1 MLRNATTTDTL
12 VSSNFFPE
20 VIANISI
27 TVMGLLSRAKSSSQL
42 EEKLS
47 QEFENTGQ
55 ILEALEHRLNT
66 TISKGVNEIRAQS
79 SNVRLREN
87 RTRDIMTSVYDFL
100 WMSVYIINADV
111 IPRENESEL
120 VLERLRAIAA
130 NLTTIAIE
138 RVSSYAP
145 VLLNLNMLLNSTDNI
160 MKQTKQIVN
169 VSLDTDATLR
179 DSGMKLDD
187 FDKAVSAQKLISDSL
202 YSQSLQLM
210 NVSDTILQSVF
221 STEEEINSLNLN
233 SSDELVVKLN
243 SSNRTL
249 YTQIEDL
256 KQRTSAIRDSFGL
269 VHASVKEFLNLSSAA
284 IKNANLTSES
294 TEKIYLQVLDT
305 SERVQNTTIVANET
319 FVTAQK
325 MLLVL
330 LNYEEAIFNST
341 QSLNSSLE
349 ELNKVCLKFINKII
363 TRAVFE
369 NTGEQPP

>member
-55 ILEALEHRLNT
+55 ILEALEHRLNI

>member
-1 MLRNATTTDTL
+1 
-12 VSSNFFPE
+12 
-20 VIANISI
+20 
-27 TVMGLLSRAKSSSQL
+27 
-42 EEKLS
+42 
-47 QEFENTGQ
+47 
-55 ILEALEHRLNT
+55 
-66 TISKGVNEIRAQS
+66 
-79 SNVRLREN
+79 
-87 RTRDIMTSVYDFL
+87 
-100 WMSVYIINADV
+100 
-111 IPRENESEL
+111 
-120 VLERLRAIAA
+120 
-130 NLTTIAIE
+130 
-138 RVSSYAP
+138 
-145 VLLNLNMLLNSTDNI
+145 